1 MMGLPPA
8 QSNGKG
14 LGSLAGAAWHGA
26 ARLLRRFGRDRSGVG
41 AVEFALIAPL
51 LLMLYITAFEVT
63 VGLSVAKRATRTAGA
78 VADLTTQAKT
88 VDTTSLATMKDVATA
103 IFAPYSTSSL
113 SLQITAI
120 AIDSAGKATVKW
132 SWAQDGTAPY
142 KKNATITVPA
152 AISTPSSFLLHTRVS
167 IPHKL
172 MMFMPGLLPTQVD
185 NITISREYYFRQRLD
200 DSVDCSNCPA
210 G

>member
-1 MMGLPPA
+1 MTGLPPA

-14 LGSLAGAAWHGA
+14 LASLAGAAWHGVA
-26 ARLLRRFGRDRSGVG
+26 GLLRRFGRDRSGVG

-51 LLMLYITAFEVT
+51 LLILYITAFEVT

-78 VADLTTQAKT
+78 VADLTTQADT

-103 IFAPYSTSSL
+103 IFAPYSATSL
-113 SLQITAI
+113 SLQVTGI
-120 AIDSAGKATVKW
+120 AVDAAGKATVKW
-132 SWAQDGTAPY
+132 SWAQNGTAPY
-142 KKNATITVPA
+142 KKNATFALPSTIA
-152 AISTPSSFLLHTRVS
+152 TPSSFLVHTRVS

-172 MMFMPGLLPTQVD
+172 MMFMPGLLPPQID
-185 NITISREYYFRQRLD
+185 NITISREYYFRLRLAD
-200 DSVDCSNCPA
+200 AVSCSDCPS